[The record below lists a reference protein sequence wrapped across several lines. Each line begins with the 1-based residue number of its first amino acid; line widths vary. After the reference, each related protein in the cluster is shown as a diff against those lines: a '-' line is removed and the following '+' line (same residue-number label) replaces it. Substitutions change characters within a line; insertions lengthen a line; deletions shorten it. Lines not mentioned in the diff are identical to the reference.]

1 MRDVSDLDRILLYG
15 SLVLLIVIF
24 LWSVE
29 EEIEYTAQELHIEK
43 IESERKVPLDGGGF
57 DPWTS
62 SVIPEE
68 ESTVNKNQ

>member
-1 MRDVSDLDRILLYG
+1 MRNVTDLDRILIYG
-15 SLVLLIVIF
+15 SVVLLIMIF

-29 EEIEYTAQELHIEK
+29 EEIEYRSQELHIEK

-62 SVIPEE
+62 SVVPE
-68 ESTVNKNQ
+68 ESTVKKD